1 MVADRRARETW
12 PTGPPQAPPPWR
24 GPAES
29 PPPRR
34 GPSETRQSWQAPGGP
49 QGPGAWPPRRPD
61 PNVGTPQATKR
72 KRRADASPWNWLLL
86 IPIVVPL
93 LPPLYNRMEPTL
105 LGLPFFYWCQLA
117 FAGLAAVTTVIVH
130 IATKDRR

>member
-1 MVADRRARETW
+1 M
-12 PTGPPQAPPPWR
+12 
-24 GPAES
+24 
-29 PPPRR
+29 
-34 GPSETRQSWQAPGGP
+34 
-49 QGPGAWPPRRPD
+49 
-61 PNVGTPQATKR
+61 
-72 KRRADASPWNWLLL
+72 LL